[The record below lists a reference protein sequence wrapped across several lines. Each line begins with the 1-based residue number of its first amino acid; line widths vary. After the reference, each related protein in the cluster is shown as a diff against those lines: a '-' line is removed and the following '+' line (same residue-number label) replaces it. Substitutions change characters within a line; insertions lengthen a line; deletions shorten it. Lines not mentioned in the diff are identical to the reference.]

1 MIHLEKSDFF
11 LILLLTSVFLLAFL
25 IIVMF
30 LSTPAVPN
38 QSNWDNMWNCMGD
51 WMSGQYAT
59 TNTYGSILGASII
72 ILIGL
77 VVAGIGGV
85 VYFQL
90 YPEIKAT
97 NQNTAS
103 TVTSQSS
110 QPIESVLKTLREDEQ
125 KILEVL
131 MNHDGKYLQKYI
143 RKEAGLSRLK
153 THRVIA
159 RLAERGIVTL
169 QKTGNTN
176 EVHIADWLKE

>member
-1 MIHLEKSDFF
+1 
-11 LILLLTSVFLLAFL
+11 
-25 IIVMF
+25 MF

-77 VVAGIGGV
+77 VVAGIGGF

-97 NQNTAS
+97 NQNTES
-103 TVTSQSS
+103 TVASQSS
-110 QPIESVLKTLREDEQ
+110 QPIESVLKT
-125 KILEVL
+125 
-131 MNHDGKYLQKYI
+131 
-143 RKEAGLSRLK
+143 
-153 THRVIA
+153 
-159 RLAERGIVTL
+159 
-169 QKTGNTN
+169 
-176 EVHIADWLKE
+176 